1 MIIYV
6 DPNHWPFKFFSSTGI
21 LPLTFAFSLKLNSI
35 AVANSN
41 IRLTLGY
48 IGQLLLL
55 P

>member
-1 MIIYV
+1 MLIRII
-6 DPNHWPFKFFSSTGI
+6 NISSFFRT
-21 LPLTFAFSLKLNSI
+21 LPLAFAFSLTLDLI
-35 AVANSN
+35 AVANRN